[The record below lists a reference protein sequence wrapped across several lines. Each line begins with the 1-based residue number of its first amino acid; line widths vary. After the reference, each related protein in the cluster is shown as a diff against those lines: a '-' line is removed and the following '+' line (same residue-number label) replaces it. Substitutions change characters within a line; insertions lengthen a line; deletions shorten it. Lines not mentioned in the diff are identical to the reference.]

1 MAARVN
7 SPSVKSGDNAPKGCS
22 SLQFEI
28 YHGLQDV
35 INREEILDNT
45 KYALQKMN
53 LCKEEDILFMDYRLL
68 PYGNVIFYKGM
79 EQKRDILKEY
89 LKEQQVK
96 LIGRFGEWD
105 YLWSYQSYLS
115 GYRAVE

>member
-1 MAARVN
+1 
-7 SPSVKSGDNAPKGCS
+7 
-22 SLQFEI
+22 
-28 YHGLQDV
+28 
-35 INREEILDNT
+35 
-45 KYALQKMN
+45 MN